1 MKFGRSY
8 CCKTKDGEDIYLYA
22 LRNSHNTEVL
32 ISNYGCIINAIKFHT
47 SNEEIIDIVLG
58 FDSMED
64 YLDEKYLEKYPY
76 FGAAIGRYA
85 NRIGGSSFTIDDV
98 RYDVTMTHKNF
109 QLHGGKNGF
118 DRKIWEM
125 ISFDE
130 DRHAIEFQ
138 YLSKDGEEGF
148 PGNALINLRFELND
162 LNELSYTYT
171 ATTDKPTAINLTHH
185 SYFNLNNGVGN
196 ILDHELLI
204 NSSQILEQ
212 DNNRVSTGK
221 IVDIKGTS
229 FDFSKQSPISQK
241 MDKSDG
247 IDHSYLINRQENENL
262 SLAAQVYSPKSH
274 LLLEVLT
281 SEPIVHFYAGNGI
294 PPVMGKRGQQ
304 YGDYSGLCLETHI
317 HPNAINIP
325 HFPNT
330 VLRPGET
337 YYSKT
342 VYRLSE
348 LVEK

>member
-1 MKFGRSY
+1 MGQKGTF
-8 CCKTKDGEDIYLYA
+8 CCKTSEGDEIYLFS
-22 LRNSHNTEVL
+22 LRNNKNTEVL
-32 ISNYGCIINAIKFHT
+32 ISNYGCIINAIKFQT
-47 SNEEIIDIVLG
+47 SKEEIIDIVLG
-58 FDSMED
+58 FDSMKD
-64 YLDEKYLEKYPY
+64 YIDENYLKKYPY

-85 NRIGGSSFTIDDV
+85 NRIGGASFTIDSV
-98 RYDVTMTHKNF
+98 RYDVSMNNKNF
-109 QLHGGKNGF
+109 QLHGGWKGF

-130 DRHAIEFQ
+130 ERHFIEFQ

-148 PGNALINLRFELND
+148 PGNALVNLRFELND

-171 ATTDKPTAINLTHH
+171 ATTDQSTVINLTHH

-196 ILDHELLI
+196 ILDHELMI

-212 DNNRVSTGK
+212 DKDRVSTGNL
-221 IVDIKGTS
+221 IEVENS
-229 FDFSKQSPISQK
+229 AFDFSRQSPISKK
-241 MDKSDG
+241 MDHSNG
-247 IDHSYLINRQENENL
+247 IDHSYLIDSQEDENL
-262 SLAAQVYSPKSH
+262 SLAAQVYSPNSH

-281 SEPIVHFYAGNGI
+281 SEPIVHFYAGQGI
-294 PPVMGKRGQQ
+294 PPVMGKRGEQ

-325 HFPNT
+325 HFPDT
-330 VLRPGET
+330 ILRPGET

-342 VYRLSE
+342 AYRISE